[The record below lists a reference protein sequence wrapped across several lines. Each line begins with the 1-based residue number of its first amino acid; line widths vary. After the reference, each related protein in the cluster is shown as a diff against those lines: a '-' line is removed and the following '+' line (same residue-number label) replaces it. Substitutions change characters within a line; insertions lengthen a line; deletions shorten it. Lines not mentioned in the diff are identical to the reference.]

1 MAFDNCGFV
10 EQREGNVGYDQHVLV
25 FIQEWTEDELREM
38 GILDLDTQ
46 PSSVEDKFQ
55 DATAF
60 LPDRR
65 HYDLLQRVVS
75 SYVSLALQS
84 LDVCSAD
91 HVTVCTDEEQKFCVR
106 LVHSTNTEVVPTV
119 FRRDHEDDHEDD
131 PEQDKEG
138 KRESIPV

>member
-1 MAFDNCGFV
+1 
-10 EQREGNVGYDQHVLV
+10 
-25 FIQEWTEDELREM
+25 M

-46 PSSVEDKFQ
+46 PSSFEDEFQ

-75 SYVSLALQS
+75 SYVSLS
-84 LDVCSAD
+84 LDVCTTD
-91 HVTVCTDEEQKFCVR
+91 HVTVCIDEEQKFCVW

-138 KRESIPV
+138 KLESIPV